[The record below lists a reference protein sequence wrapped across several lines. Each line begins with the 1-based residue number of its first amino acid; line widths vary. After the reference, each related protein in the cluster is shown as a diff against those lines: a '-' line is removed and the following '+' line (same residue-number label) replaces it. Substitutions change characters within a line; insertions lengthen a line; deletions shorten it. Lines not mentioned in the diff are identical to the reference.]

1 MLSKRYAAASEELW
15 NPQVVGATRPG
26 SGSPWDYQTAVYNPH
41 LVRGGEEKGQP
52 YLVYNPHLVRGGG
65 GKRGG
70 LGGGDEAVGDQR
82 KRCSWPGLVC
92 AGCRSRAGCYATHA

>member
-1 MLSKRYAAASEELW
+1 MEPSGGGCHTTGQWQPLGLPDSSVQPTPGEGRGGG
-15 NPQVVGATRPG
+15 GAG
-26 SGSPWDYQTAVYNPH
+26 
-41 LVRGGEEKGQP
+41 GGEEKGQP